1 MQRNSILLIGLQA
14 EIYQSFKNTETSMT
28 KQLVCQLYLLRSL
41 VITHFH
47 VGYLIDANVFSVY
60 RKHVKG
66 HNAYIRPFISSTS
79 KDF

>member
-14 EIYQSFKNTETSMT
+14 AIYQILKNTETSMT

-41 VITHFH
+41 VIIHFH

-60 RKHVKG
+60 KKHV
-66 HNAYIRPFISSTS
+66 
-79 KDF
+79 